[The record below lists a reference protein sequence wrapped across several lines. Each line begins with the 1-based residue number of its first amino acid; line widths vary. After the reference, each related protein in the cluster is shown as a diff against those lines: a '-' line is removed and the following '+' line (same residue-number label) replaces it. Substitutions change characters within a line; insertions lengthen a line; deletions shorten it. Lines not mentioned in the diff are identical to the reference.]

1 MARYKQFFTHFH
13 QLHLTYLFNQ
23 TSFLFN
29 VQDAYILHII
39 HSVCILHI
47 ICILYHIWNKGN
59 SRQTDFFVVIRF
71 PLTMR
76 VEVETDLKFAP
87 PMLPIPPIEEE
98 KEVKSAVD
106 QKNIFFF

>member
-1 MARYKQFFTHFH
+1 M
-13 QLHLTYLFNQ
+13 
-23 TSFLFN
+23 
-29 VQDAYILHII
+29 QDAYILHII
-39 HSVCILHI
+39 HSVCI
-47 ICILYHIWNKGN
+47 YHIWK
-59 SRQTDFFVVIRF
+59 SRQTDFFVVILF

-106 QKNIFFF
+106 QKKKMLHLIN